1 VPVVKTMATTNR
13 YIALAD
19 HAHKEEAETLNHTGQ
34 FHEEEVFE
42 DSEIEPP
49 PSGPDGGEGKINIS
63 VGAAN
68 GQTSGGNDIFADPQE
83 MDQPQAGND
92 GWGEEMHISVDDD
105 GEIVYLDT
113 QDGDRRRKVSSG
125 NKQEGTESDSL
136 TFPYTPLPTSA
147 ARPGLGRGGGFLPGQ
162 GPHLGSLPPI
172 AEGGVGMESENF
184 GRIDD
189 VETEDLS
196 RLLSGTVPP
205 PKESSEK
212 VTTMFTF

>member
-1 VPVVKTMATTNR
+1 MATTNR

-113 QDGDRRRKVSSG
+113 QDGDR
-125 NKQEGTESDSL
+125 
-136 TFPYTPLPTSA
+136 
-147 ARPGLGRGGGFLPGQ
+147 
-162 GPHLGSLPPI
+162 
-172 AEGGVGMESENF
+172 
-184 GRIDD
+184 
-189 VETEDLS
+189 
-196 RLLSGTVPP
+196 
-205 PKESSEK
+205 
-212 VTTMFTF
+212 

>member
-1 VPVVKTMATTNR
+1 MATTNR

-83 MDQPQAGND
+83 MDQPQQATTAG
-92 GWGEEMHISVDDD
+92 ERRCISQLMTMEKLSTWTRKT
-105 GEIVYLDT
+105 EIADVKSLQAT
-113 QDGDRRRKVSSG
+113 SRR
-125 NKQEGTESDSL
+125 
-136 TFPYTPLPTSA
+136 
-147 ARPGLGRGGGFLPGQ
+147 GQ
-162 GPHLGSLPPI
+162 
-172 AEGGVGMESENF
+172 NQ
-184 GRIDD
+184 
-189 VETEDLS
+189 
-196 RLLSGTVPP
+196 TV
-205 PKESSEK
+205 
-212 VTTMFTF
+212 